1 MDYKIPEER
10 LKKVYFDYLN
20 SIPELDAESHGSSFE
35 PGVIP
40 YYPSTWDVQDEFGD
54 YESAPI
60 IFIYYSTND
69 SYDYPTYED
78 NDFPIIEI
86 DSYLYEKLISMFGEV
101 VVHRY
106 SPEWFTEKFG
116 HEVKNIFAN

>member
-1 MDYKIPEER
+1 MDYKIPEEK

-20 SIPELDAESHGSSFE
+20 SISELDAESHGVWAD
-35 PGVIP
+35 GATP
-40 YYPSTWDVQDEFGD
+40 YYPVYWDVVDDFGD
-54 YESAPI
+54 YEQAPI
-60 IFIYYSTND
+60 IFVYYPTSDT
-69 SYDYPTYED
+69 YDYPTYED
-78 NDFPIIEI
+78 NDFPIVEI

-116 HEVKNIFAN
+116 HEVKNIFVN